1 MEGENLICIAARATL
16 IIFKYSF
23 RPIECRVVVSL
34 GCIILQNGAIVRGL
48 GNEPKIKKGEL
59 NTVHEVIKSSKN
71 L

>member
-34 GCIILQNGAIVRGL
+34 GCIILQNGAIVRVR
-48 GNEPKIKKGEL
+48 E
-59 NTVHEVIKSSKN
+59 
-71 L
+71 